1 VGRRRLIATIIACLV
16 GGAVLVQAG
25 SSTRGQEGGILRI
38 SFSPAAGL
46 DSIDPALSF
55 SQPGWSLLD
64 ATCAR
69 LFTYPDEEPPA
80 GFRVQREVAESVKA
94 SDDLKTYTF
103 KLRRG
108 FRFSNGA
115 PVRASAFA
123 HAINRVLLSPY
134 SPGIIHVQDIVGAR
148 DVMFGPA
155 TTARGVTAHGN
166 TLVVRFSRPAPDFI
180 TRTTLPYFCAV
191 PPGLP
196 APLDVIGKL
205 DSAGPYY
212 VAEYRDGERVVIRRN
227 PYYGGER
234 RVHLDGF
241 NVNLRGGGPVDLL
254 RSIDRGDADWG
265 HMISGIF
272 MDRTLDLVGKYGINQ
287 SPRFSIRPGLSLRV
301 LAFNSSRPLFRNN
314 PNLRRA
320 INFALDR
327 QALVATSGG
336 PEVARVT
343 DQYLPHG
350 LPGFH
355 DVAIYPPRGNLKRA
369 MELARGHLRSRK
381 AVIYTT
387 GLNPLPI
394 QAAQLVKQ
402 QLARI
407 GLDVKVELIPEHI
420 TSVNYVEKL
429 TARGAKWDMALVLWT
444 PNIPDA
450 HAYLNLLL
458 DSHLFGGESLP
469 RLRSKLASRELARAV
484 RLPQGRMRDRVYA
497 DVDAALARDVAPMA
511 PINVVHEATL
521 VSDRVGC
528 IVLRPVLDLAV
539 ACLKK

>member
-1 VGRRRLIATIIACLV
+1 MLIACLV
-16 GGAVLVQAG
+16 GGAVLAQAG

-80 GFRVQREVAESVKA
+80 GFRVQPEVAESWKV

-103 KLRRG
+103 RLRRG
-108 FRFSNGA
+108 FRFSDGA

-123 HAINRVLLSPY
+123 HAINRVLQMAPY
-134 SPGIIHVQDIVGAR
+134 SPGTIHVQDIVGAR
-148 DVMFGPA
+148 DVMSGPA
-155 TTARGVTAHGN
+155 TTARGVDARGN

-180 TRTTLPYFCAV
+180 TRTTLPFFCAV
-191 PPGLP
+191 PPNLP
-196 APLDVIGKL
+196 SSREGFGAFA
-205 DSAGPYY
+205 SAGPYY
-212 VAEYRDGERVVIRRN
+212 VTEYRDGERVVIRRN
-227 PYYGGER
+227 PYYGGR
-234 RVHLDGF
+234 RKVHLDGF

-272 MDRTLDLVGKYGINQ
+272 MDRTLDLVGKYGINR
-287 SPRFSIRPGLSLRV
+287 SRFFIRPGLSLRV

-336 PEVARVT
+336 PVVARVT

-350 LPGFH
+350 MPGFR
-355 DVAIYPPRGNLKRA
+355 DVAIYPPRGNLQRA
-369 MELARGHLRSRK
+369 RRLARGHQRNRK

-387 GLNPLPI
+387 SLNPLPI
-394 QAAQLVKQ
+394 QAAQLVVQ

-407 GLDVKVELIPEHI
+407 GLDVKVELIPEHM

-429 TARGAKWDMALVLWT
+429 TAKSAKWDMALVLWT

-458 DSHLFGGESLP
+458 ESQLVGGESLP
-469 RLRSKLASRELARAV
+469 RLRSKLARRELERAI
-484 RLPQGRMRDRVYA
+484 RLPQGQARNSVYA
-497 DVDAALARDVAPMA
+497 EVDATLSREVAPMA

>member
-1 VGRRRLIATIIACLV
+1 MLIACLV
-16 GGAVLVQAG
+16 GGAVLAQAG
-25 SSTRGQEGGILRI
+25 SSARGQEGGILRV

-46 DSIDPALSF
+46 DSIDSALSF

-64 ATCAR
+64 ATCVR
-69 LFTYPDEEPPA
+69 LFTYPDKEPPA
-80 GFRVQREVAESVKA
+80 GFELQPEVAQTVKV
-94 SDDLKTYTF
+94 SKDLKTYTF
-103 KLRRG
+103 TLRRG

-123 HAINRVLLSPY
+123 HAINRVLRLAPY

-148 DVMFGPA
+148 DVMSGPA
-155 TTARGVTAHGN
+155 TSARGVVARGN
-166 TLVVRFSRPAPDFI
+166 TLMLRFERPVPDFI
-180 TRTTLPYFCAV
+180 TRTALPYFCAV
-191 PPGLP
+191 PPSLP
-196 APLDVIGKL
+196 LSLDGITRL

-212 VAEYRDGERVVIRRN
+212 VTEYRDGERVVIRRN
-227 PYYGGER
+227 PYYGGR
-234 RVHLDGF
+234 RKVHLDGF

-272 MDRTLDLVGKYGINQ
+272 MDRTLDLVGKYGINK
-287 SPRFSIRPGLSLRV
+287 STRFSIRPGLSLRV

-327 QALVATSGG
+327 QELVATSGG
-336 PEVARVT
+336 ALVARVT
-343 DQYLPHG
+343 DQYLPHAI
-350 LPGFH
+350 PGFR
-355 DVAIYPPRGNLKRA
+355 DATIYPATGNLQRA
-369 MELARGHLRSRK
+369 RQLAGGHLRGRK
-381 AVIYTT
+381 VVMYTT
-387 GLNPLPI
+387 GTNPLPI

-407 GLDVKVELIPEHI
+407 GLDVRVELIPEHI
-420 TSVNYVEKL
+420 TSINYVEKL

-458 DSHLFGGESLP
+458 ESQLVGGESLP
-469 RLRSKLASRELARAV
+469 RLRSKLARRELERAV
-484 RLPQGRMRDRVYA
+484 RLPQGQTRNSVYA
-497 DVDAALARDVAPMA
+497 EVDETLSRKVAPMA
-511 PINVVHEATL
+511 PLNEVHEATL
-521 VSDRVGC
+521 VSDRVDC

>member
-1 VGRRRLIATIIACLV
+1 MGRRRIIVTLIACLV
-16 GGAVLVQAG
+16 GGAVLAQAG
-25 SSTRGQEGGILRI
+25 SSTRGQEGGILRV

-55 SQPGWSLLD
+55 TQPGWSLLD

-69 LFTYPDEEPPA
+69 LFTYPDKEPPTA
-80 GFRVQREVAESVKA
+80 FRLKREVVESWKV
-94 SDDLKTYTF
+94 SDDRKTYTF
-103 KLRRG
+103 RLRRG
-108 FRFSNGA
+108 FRFSDGT

-123 HAINRVLLSPY
+123 HAINRVLQLAPY
-134 SPGIIHVQDIVGAR
+134 SPGTIHMQDIVGAR
-148 DVMFGPA
+148 DVTSGPA
-155 TTARGVTAHGN
+155 TRARGVVAHGK
-166 TLVVRFSRPAPDFI
+166 TLVVKFSRSAPDFI

-196 APLDVIGKL
+196 VSLEGIGKI

-212 VAEYRDGERVVIRRN
+212 VTEYRDGERVVIRRN
-227 PYYGGER
+227 PYYGGGR

-254 RSIDRGDADWG
+254 RSIDRGEADWG
-265 HMISGIF
+265 HMISGVF
-272 MDRTLDLVGKYGINQ
+272 LDRTLDLVGKYGINR
-287 SPRFSIRPGLSLRV
+287 SRFFIRPGLGVRM

-314 PNLRRA
+314 PKLRRA

-336 PEVARVT
+336 PVVARVT

-350 LPGFH
+350 MPGFR
-355 DVAIYPPRGNLKRA
+355 DVEIYPATGDLHRA
-369 MELARGHLRSRK
+369 TQLARGHLRNRK

-387 GLNPLPI
+387 SLNPLPI
-394 QAAQLVKQ
+394 QAAQLVRQ

-407 GLDVKVELIPEHI
+407 GLDVQLEQIPEHI

-458 DSHLFGGESLP
+458 ESQLFGGESLP
-469 RLRSKLASRELARAV
+469 RLRSKLARRELGRAV
-484 RLPQGRMRDRVYA
+484 RLAQGRTRDRIYA
-497 DVDAALARDVAPMA
+497 EVDEALARDVAPMA
-511 PINVVHEATL
+511 PLNVVHEATL